1 MTGPALRALARV
13 ALLPAVGLLRCALAT
28 AVLLTH
34 RRTALVPARLAPRPA
49 VGLALLRRSLATAVL
64 LAHGPA
70 ALLRRL
76 TAGVRAALLTAAV
89 LTAVPLPAAV
99 RPGLAWVLT
108 HR

>member
-1 MTGPALRALARV
+1 MRPG
-13 ALLPAVGLLRCALAT
+13 
-28 AVLLTH
+28 H
-34 RRTALVPARLAPRPA
+34 RRTAGPSTDRPGARPAGPRPA
-49 VGLALLRRSLATAVL
+49 VGLVLLRRSLATAVL